1 MPHLFLRFTLAVVR
15 PIWSNL
21 RIPVLLESYHKWS
34 KLGQTRRSGFERHQY
49 HVFGKK
55 DSRWGIMKKEK
66 VAYWAFKVWYL
77 LITLLSIIFS
87 NIVVLKGKS
96 CFGSSNVCNVEK
108 TCQEPL
114 SSDGKP
120 AKSKW
125 NKSSVKSK
133 SGKTSKSD
141 SSKGPVFIG
150 PSLPPHQIEESLPYL
165 KVYILKFW

>member
-1 MPHLFLRFTLAVVR
+1 MHSTVAKSQVLFQESAQCWGDLFC
-15 PIWSNL
+15 PQFNL
-21 RIPVLLESYHKWS
+21 L
-34 KLGQTRRSGFERHQY
+34 FHQDKFDIY
-49 HVFGKK
+49 
-55 DSRWGIMKKEK
+55 
-66 VAYWAFKVWYL
+66 
-77 LITLLSIIFS
+77 LITLLSIIFL

-96 CFGSSNVCNVEK
+96 CFGSSNVCKVEK

-114 SSDGKP
+114 CSDGKP

-165 KVYILKFW
+165 KVYMLKF